1 MWWRKRQSEPKRK
14 GLIRHFIKDRE
25 GVTAIEFAL
34 VGAPFLYLL
43 CVIFETGLMLFSEYI
58 IENGV
63 SRASRMIRT
72 GQVQID
78 GISKSQF
85 KDEICGKLADFLDCA
100 NNLHVDVR
108 KFSTFSGISLPS
120 AYNGDELSAD
130 VTTASKFEP
139 GVALDVVVVRVYY
152 EWQLFVPGLS
162 HVCVDYPPIT
172 GMVIGTS
179 DIRLQDEVILRPRQS
194 TTLSCTDC

>member
-1 MWWRKRQSEPKRK
+1 MWWRKRQSAPKRK

-63 SRASRMIRT
+63 SRASRLIRT
-72 GQVQID
+72 GQVQIE
-78 GISKSQF
+78 GMTKAQF
-85 KDEICGKLADFLDCA
+85 KNEICGNLAEFLDCA

-108 KFSTFSGISLPS
+108 KFS
-120 AYNGDELSAD
+120 
-130 VTTASKFEP
+130 P
-139 GVALDVVVVRVYY
+139 GVALDVVVVRAYY
-152 EWQLFVPGLS
+152 EWKLFVPGLS
-162 HVCVDYPPIT
+162 QLENLS
-172 GMVIGTS
+172 GGRRSLTS
-179 DIRLQDEVILRPRQS
+179 GAAFRNEPY
-194 TTLSCTDC
+194 TT

>member
-1 MWWRKRQSEPKRK
+1 MWWRKRKSGPKPR
-14 GLIRHFIKDRE
+14 GLIRHFIKDKD

-72 GQVQID
+72 GQVQIN
-78 GISKSQF
+78 GMTSSQF
-85 KDEICGKLADFLDCA
+85 KNEICGKLADFLDCA

-108 KFSTFSGISLPS
+108 KFSTFSAISLPN
-120 AYNGDELSAD
+120 AYNGQELSAD
-130 VTTASKFEP
+130 VTTAAKFQP
-139 GVALDVVVVRVYY
+139 GVALDVVVVRTYY
-152 EWQLFVPGLS
+152 EWKLFVPGLS
-162 HVCVDYPPIT
+162 QLANLSGGRRSLTAGAAFRNEPY
-172 GMVIGTS
+172 
-179 DIRLQDEVILRPRQS
+179 
-194 TTLSCTDC
+194 TT

>member
-1 MWWRKRQSEPKRK
+1 MWWRKRQSAPKRR

-63 SRASRMIRT
+63 SRASRLIRT
-72 GQVQID
+72 GQVQIE
-78 GISKSQF
+78 GMTKAQF
-85 KDEICGKLADFLDCA
+85 KNEICGNLAEFLDCA

-108 KFSTFSGISLPS
+108 KFSNFSSISLPS
-120 AYNGDELSAD
+120 AYSGKELSAD
-130 VTTASKFEP
+130 VTTASKFQP
-139 GVALDVVVVRVYY
+139 GVALDVVVVRAYY
-152 EWQLFVPGLS
+152 EWKLFVPGLS
-162 HVCVDYPPIT
+162 QLENLS
-172 GMVIGTS
+172 GGRRSLTS
-179 DIRLQDEVILRPRQS
+179 GAAFRNEPY
-194 TTLSCTDC
+194 TT